1 MKKQIVTI
9 AVFFIFIS
17 ILLGAFGAHGL
28 KDLVSEK
35 MLITF
40 DKGVKYLMYSGLG
53 LLILSLNDDKFN
65 FNLKWSYSLIII
77 GALLFSINIFIFT
90 FSEQLPS
97 LKNFVHLVPVGGLL
111 MIVGWGI
118 LGIKLITRTK
128 N

>member
-53 LLILSLNDDKFN
+53 LLILSLNDSKFT
-65 FNLKWSYSLIII
+65 FNLKWIYRLIIV
-77 GALLFSINIFIFT
+77 GTVLFSVDIFIFT
-90 FSEQLPS
+90 FSEHLTGF
-97 LKNFVHLVPVGGLL
+97 KNFVHLVPIGGLL
-111 MIVGWGI
+111 MIIGWGI
-118 LGIKLITRTK
+118 LGFKLIFK
-128 N
+128 K